1 MEHPTKMATAKAAK
15 GNMMEYDDELMN
27 WYIHF
32 GHFGTQFFVLD
43 FAAKVSK
50 NYAPHT
56 EALMLFKDGIRPEW
70 EDAVNSKGGHFTYQ
84 LKVQNPLGIP
94 W

>member
-1 MEHPTKMATAKAAK
+1 MATAKAAK

-50 NYAPHT
+50 NFSHP
-56 EALMLFKDGIRPEW
+56 IPRP
-70 EDAVNSKGGHFTYQ
+70 
-84 LKVQNPLGIP
+84 
-94 W
+94 

>member
-1 MEHPTKMATAKAAK
+1 M
-15 GNMMEYDDELMN
+15 
-27 WYIHF
+27 
-32 GHFGTQFFVLD
+32 LD

-50 NYAPHT
+50 NYAPCT

>member
-1 MEHPTKMATAKAAK
+1 MEHPAKMATAKAAK
-15 GNMMEYDDELMN
+15 GNMMEYDDEF
-27 WYIHF
+27 F
-32 GHFGTQFFVLD
+32 GYFGTQFFVLD

-50 NYAPHT
+50 NYAPCT